1 MKKSLVLFIL
11 SMIFSTQFISAN
23 PKITP
28 VSGFELSKYLGTWYE
43 IARMPV
49 SFERNLV
56 AVTAT
61 YGLQK
66 DGKVSVLNQGHK
78 SSVQGKLKMANGKA
92 KFAGNTD
99 VGHLKVSFFWPFY
112 ADYIIVA
119 LDQKDYQY
127 AMVVSEGFKYLWIL
141 SRTPRLDA
149 SILNG
154 LLDKAKA
161 LGFDV
166 QKLYMVPQEQA
177 NS

>member
-1 MKKSLVLFIL
+1 MKKPLLPFLL
-11 SMIFSTQFISAN
+11 SMFFFIQFAGAASMEF
-23 PKITP
+23 TP
-28 VSGFELSKYLGTWYE
+28 VNGFELSKYLGTWYE

-49 SFERNLV
+49 SFERDLV

-66 DGKVSVLNQGHK
+66 HGTVSVLNQGHK
-78 SSVQGKLKMANGKA
+78 KTVQGKLKKAHGKA

-99 VGHLKVSFFWPFY
+99 KGHLKVSFFWPFY

-141 SRTPRLDA
+141 SRTPHLDA

-161 LGFDV
+161 LGFDT
-166 QKLYMVPQEQA
+166 QKLYMVPQE
-177 NS
+177 

>member
-1 MKKSLVLFIL
+1 MIL
-11 SMIFSTQFISAN
+11 STQLTAAN
-23 PKITP
+23 PKFTP
-28 VSGFELSKYLGTWYE
+28 VNGFELSKYLGTWYE

-49 SFERNLV
+49 SFERDLV

-78 SSVQGKLKMANGKA
+78 NTVQGTIKKACGKA
-92 KFAGNTD
+92 KFAGKPD
-99 VGHLKVSFFWPFY
+99 VGHLKVSFFGPFY

-119 LDQKDYQY
+119 LDQKEYQY
-127 AMVVSEGFKYLWIL
+127 ALVLSKGFKYLWIL

-166 QKLYMVPQEQA
+166 QKLYMVPQE
-177 NS
+177 

>member
-1 MKKSLVLFIL
+1 MKNSLLVAII
-11 SMIFSTQFISAN
+11 SMTFSIQPVSAN
-23 PKITP
+23 PKFTP
-28 VSGFELSKYLGTWYE
+28 VSGFELSKYLGVWYE

-49 SFERNLV
+49 SFERDLV

-66 DGKVSVLNQGHK
+66 NGTVSVLNQGHK
-78 SSVQGKLKMANGKA
+78 NIVQGKLKKARGKA

-127 AMVVSEGFKYLWIL
+127 AMVVNEGFKYLWIL

-166 QKLYMVPQEQA
+166 QKLLIVPQE
-177 NS
+177 

>member
-1 MKKSLVLFIL
+1 MKNSLLVAIISMTFSIQPL
-11 SMIFSTQFISAN
+11 SAD
-23 PKITP
+23 PKFTP
-28 VSGFELSKYLGTWYE
+28 VNGFELSKYLGTWYE
-43 IARMPV
+43 IVRMPV
-49 SFERNLV
+49 SFERDLV

-66 DGKVSVLNQGHK
+66 NGTVSVLNQGHK
-78 SSVQGKLKMANGKA
+78 NIVQGKLKKAHGKA

-119 LDQKDYQY
+119 LDQQDYQY

-154 LLDKAKA
+154 LLDKAKS
-161 LGFDV
+161 LGFDM
-166 QKLYMVPQEQA
+166 QKLYLVPQE
-177 NS
+177 

>member
-1 MKKSLVLFIL
+1 MT
-11 SMIFSTQFISAN
+11 FSIQPVSAN
-23 PKITP
+23 PKFTP

-49 SFERNLV
+49 SFERDLV

-61 YGLQK
+61 YSLQK
-66 DGKVSVLNQGHK
+66 DGTVSVLNQGHK
-78 SSVQGKLKMANGKA
+78 NIVQGKLKKAFGKA

-141 SRTPRLDA
+141 NRTPRLDA

-154 LLDKAKA
+154 LLDKAKS
-161 LGFDV
+161 LGFDM
-166 QKLYMVPQEQA
+166 QKLYLVPQE
-177 NS
+177 

>member
-1 MKKSLVLFIL
+1 ME
-11 SMIFSTQFISAN
+11 FS
-23 PKITP
+23 P
-28 VSGFELSKYLGTWYE
+28 VNGFELSRYLGTWYE

-49 SFERNLV
+49 SFERDLV

-66 DGKVSVLNQGHK
+66 NGTVSVLNQGHK
-78 SSVQGKLKMANGKA
+78 KTIQGTIKKARGKA
-92 KFAGNTD
+92 KFAGKPD

-141 SRTPRLDA
+141 SRASRLDA

-161 LGFDV
+161 LGFDM
-166 QKLYMVPQEQA
+166 QKLYMVPQE
-177 NS
+177 